1 MNKIAF
7 ILIGF
12 LFVLSASAQDVN
24 EIIKTGNDFY
34 KQQQYLK
41 ADLEYIKAL
50 EAEPAN
56 LTAKFNHANALFRQ
70 DKKVEAVVLFN
81 DLATTATDKSMLSK
95 AWYNKGVILSNQKN
109 LEESIEAY
117 KNALRNNPDDKE
129 ARENLQKAML
139 ELKKKEPPKKKDE
152 DQKKKQNQQQ
162 KQNQSKM
169 SMKEAETTTEAS
181 AAKRKGSS
189 AKSPERKSKRRR
201 LSAERLVIDY
211 KYADVQIFK

>member
-12 LFVLSASAQDVN
+12 LFGLNSSAQDIN
-24 EIIKTGNDFY
+24 ETIKAGNDFY
-34 KQQQYLK
+34 KQQEYLK
-41 ADLEYIKAL
+41 AANEYAKAL
-50 EAEPAN
+50 EIAPSN
-56 LTAKFNHANALFRQ
+56 TTAKFNQANALFRQ
-70 DKKVEAVVLFN
+70 DKKVEAAVLFN
-81 DLATTATDKSMLSK
+81 DLATTSTDKSMLSK

-152 DQKKKQNQQQ
+152 EQKKKQNQQQ

-169 SMKEAETTTEAS
+169 SMKEAEQRLKLLQQKE
-181 AAKRKGSS
+181 KEVQQRVQKEKVKGGGSQP
-189 AKSPERKSKRRR
+189 K
-201 LSAERLVIDY
+201 DW
-211 KYADVQIFK
+211 

>member
-7 ILIGF
+7 ILIGSSF
-12 LFVLSASAQDVN
+12 GLNSSAQNVN

-34 KQQQYLK
+34 KQQNYLK
-41 ADLEYIKAL
+41 AANEYAKAL
-50 EAEPAN
+50 EIEPLN
-56 LTAKFNHANALFRQ
+56 TTAKFNQANALYKL
-70 DKKVEAVVLFN
+70 DKKVEAAVLFN

-117 KNALRNNPDDKE
+117 KNALRNNPDDKD

-169 SMKEAETTTEAS
+169 SMKEAEQRLKLLQQKE
-181 AAKRKGSS
+181 KEVQQRVQKEKVKGGGSQP
-189 AKSPERKSKRRR
+189 K
-201 LSAERLVIDY
+201 DW
-211 KYADVQIFK
+211 